1 MKQQWRTL
9 HQGITKL
16 NFSQSNLH
24 GKHNYD
30 SVKYGSK
37 FLIHCNTLIA
47 VNGRHGKINEAE
59 TIFTNMPIKNT
70 ASWTAMLTT
79 YTQNRQIK
87 NARKVFDEM
96 PQRTTVS
103 YNAMISAY
111 IRNGCNVGKA
121 YELFSVLA
129 ERNLVSYAAMIT
141 GFVKAGKFHMAEE
154 LYHEAPLEF
163 RDPACSNALIN
174 GYLKMGEVNEALR
187 VFENMVERD
196 VVSWSAMVDG
206 LCRDG
211 RVAAAR
217 DLFDKMPE
225 RNVVSWSAMIDGYMG
240 KGFFQEGFCLFMDM
254 RREGLVEV
262 NSTTVTIMFK
272 ACGNCGRM
280 PEGMQMHGLVSCM
293 GFEFDNVLS
302 NSVITM
308 YSMLGCT
315 DMANKVFC
323 TVSNKDIVTW
333 NSLISGYIH
342 NNEVDSAYG
351 IFERMPEKDLISWT
365 AMITGFTK
373 SGRVKN
379 AVELFNMLPEK
390 DDFVWTAIISGFVNN
405 KEYEEALHWYARM
418 IWEGCRPNPLTISSV
433 LAASAALV
441 ALNEGLQIHTCI
453 LKMNLE
459 HNLSIQNSLI
469 SFYSKSGNVIDAY
482 RIFLDV
488 IEPNVIS
495 YNSIINGFAQNGF
508 GNKAL
513 SMYKKM
519 QSEGHEPNHVTFLAV
534 LSACTHAG
542 LVEEGWNLFNTMK
555 SRYGIEPE
563 ADHYAC
569 IVDLLGR
576 AGLLDEAI
584 DLIRSMPF
592 KFHSGVWGAI
602 LGASQTHLR
611 LDLAKLAAHHINEL
625 EPKNATPYV
634 VLSNLY
640 SAAGKKIDGDLVRI
654 TKNLKGIKKSPGCSW
669 ITMKDKV
676 HLFLAGDQSH
686 GNIEE
691 IKATILTMYRE
702 MQWLLFQ
709 QDILGYTWCKTTL
722 LLHTLLNL
730 SMNPCNEINGLRVES
745 WSKLNTVS
753 VTLTFVIT
761 KVQLVKMRFGKEVDE
776 DFIHIESFSR
786 KTSRS
791 EINNMEDI
799 TRFCNLYVD
808 LDFQCRVLTLENI
821 IELEAANATPYTQNL
836 KGIKKNPGC
845 YWITVKDKVHQFL
858 AGDQSHGD
866 IEEVKATLLTMD
878 KEMQIFFPI
887 FCTA

>member
-1 MKQQWRTL
+1 MKQHSRTL
-9 HQGITKL
+9 HKRITKL
-16 NFSQSNLH
+16 NLFQSKLNQSH
-24 GKHNYD
+24 NNDSINSGGK
-30 SVKYGSK
+30 GSK
-37 FLIHCNTLIA
+37 FLIQCNTQIA
-47 VNGRHGKINEAE
+47 ENGRNGNVKEAE
-59 TIFTNMPIKNT
+59 SIFHKMPIKNT
-70 ASWTAMLTT
+70 ASWTAMLTAFA
-79 YTQNRQIK
+79 QNGQIK
-87 NARKVFDEM
+87 NARRLFDEM

-129 ERNLVSYAAMIT
+129 ERNLVSYAAMIM
-141 GFVKAGKFHMAEE
+141 GFVKAGKFHMAEK
-154 LYHEAPLEF
+154 LYRETPYEF

-187 VFENMVERD
+187 VFENMGERD

-217 DLFDKMPE
+217 DLFDRMPD

-240 KGFFQEGFCLFMDM
+240 EGFFQEGFCLFMDM
-254 RREGLVEV
+254 KREGLVEV
-262 NSTTVTIMFK
+262 NSTTMTIMFK

-280 PEGMQMHGLVSCM
+280 SEGMQIHGLVSRL

-308 YSMLGCT
+308 YCMLGCT
-315 DMANKVFC
+315 DMADKVFC
-323 TVSNKDIVTW
+323 TVSDKDIVTW

-342 NNEVDSAYG
+342 NNEVEAAYRVFG
-351 IFERMPEKDLISWT
+351 RMPVKDVISWT
-365 AMITGFTK
+365 AMIAGFTK
-373 SGRVKN
+373 SGRVEN
-379 AVELFNMLPEK
+379 AIELFNMLPAK

-418 IWEGCRPNPLTISSV
+418 IWEGCKPNPLTISSV

-441 ALNEGLQIHTCI
+441 ALNEGLQIHTYI

-459 HNLSIQNSLI
+459 YNLSIQNSLI
-469 SFYSKSGNVIDAY
+469 SFYSKSGNVVDAY

-495 YNSIINGFAQNGF
+495 YNSIISGFAQNGF
-508 GNKAL
+508 GDEAL
-513 SMYKKM
+513 GIYKKM

-542 LVEEGWNLFNTMK
+542 LVDEGWNIFNTMK
-555 SRYGIEPE
+555 SHYGIEPE

-569 IVDLLGR
+569 MVDILGR

-592 KFHSGVWGAI
+592 KPHSGVWGAI
-602 LGASQTHLR
+602 LGASKTHLR
-611 LDLAKLAAHHINEL
+611 LDLAKLAAQHITDL

-634 VLSNLY
+634 VLSNMY
-640 SAAGKKIDGDLVRI
+640 SAAGKKIDGDLVKMA
-654 TKNLKGIKKSPGCSW
+654 KNLKGIKKSPGCSW

-686 GNIEE
+686 GSIEE
-691 IKATILTMYRE
+691 IKATILTMDRE
-702 MQWLLFQ
+702 MQWL
-709 QDILGYTWCKTTL
+709 YHC
-722 LLHTLLNL
+722 
-730 SMNPCNEINGLRVES
+730 
-745 WSKLNTVS
+745 
-753 VTLTFVIT
+753 
-761 KVQLVKMRFGKEVDE
+761 
-776 DFIHIESFSR
+776 
-786 KTSRS
+786 
-791 EINNMEDI
+791 
-799 TRFCNLYVD
+799 
-808 LDFQCRVLTLENI
+808 
-821 IELEAANATPYTQNL
+821 
-836 KGIKKNPGC
+836 GC
-845 YWITVKDKVHQFL
+845 
-858 AGDQSHGD
+858 
-866 IEEVKATLLTMD
+866 
-878 KEMQIFFPI
+878 
-887 FCTA
+887 

>member
-1 MKQQWRTL
+1 
-9 HQGITKL
+9 
-16 NFSQSNLH
+16 
-24 GKHNYD
+24 
-30 SVKYGSK
+30 
-37 FLIHCNTLIA
+37 
-47 VNGRHGKINEAE
+47 
-59 TIFTNMPIKNT
+59 
-70 ASWTAMLTT
+70 
-79 YTQNRQIK
+79 
-87 NARKVFDEM
+87 
-96 PQRTTVS
+96 
-103 YNAMISAY
+103 MISAY

-154 LYHEAPLEF
+154 LYREAPHEF

-174 GYLKMGEVNEALR
+174 GYLKMGEVNEAMR
-187 VFENMVERD
+187 VFENMAERD
-196 VVSWSAMVDG
+196 VVSWTAMVDG

-217 DLFDKMPE
+217 DLFDRIPE

-240 KGFFQEGFCLFMDM
+240 KGLFREGFCLFMDM
-254 RREGLVEV
+254 RREGLVQV

-280 PEGMQMHGLVSCM
+280 PEGMQIHGLVSRM

-308 YSMLGCT
+308 YCMLGCT
-315 DMANKVFC
+315 DMADKVFC

-342 NNEVDSAYG
+342 NNEVEAAFRV
-351 IFERMPEKDLISWT
+351 FERMPEKDLISWT
-365 AMITGFTK
+365 AMIVGFTK
-373 SGRVKN
+373 SGRIEN
-379 AVELFNMLPEK
+379 AIELFNM
-390 DDFVWTAIISGFVNN
+390 
-405 KEYEEALHWYARM
+405 
-418 IWEGCRPNPLTISSV
+418 
-433 LAASAALV
+433 
-441 ALNEGLQIHTCI
+441 
-453 LKMNLE
+453 
-459 HNLSIQNSLI
+459 
-469 SFYSKSGNVIDAY
+469 
-482 RIFLDV
+482 IFLDV

-508 GNKAL
+508 GEEAL
-513 SMYKKM
+513 SIYRKM

-563 ADHYAC
+563 VDHYAC

-592 KFHSGVWGAI
+592 KPHSGVWGAI
-602 LGASQTHLR
+602 LGASQNHLR
-611 LDLAKLAAHHINEL
+611 LDLAKLAAQHITEL

-640 SAAGKKIDGDLVRI
+640 SAAGKKIDGDLVRK

-686 GNIEE
+686 GNIKE
-691 IKATILTMYRE
+691 IKATILTMDKE
-702 MQWLLFQ
+702 MQWL
-709 QDILGYTWCKTTL
+709 YHC
-722 LLHTLLNL
+722 
-730 SMNPCNEINGLRVES
+730 
-745 WSKLNTVS
+745 
-753 VTLTFVIT
+753 
-761 KVQLVKMRFGKEVDE
+761 
-776 DFIHIESFSR
+776 
-786 KTSRS
+786 
-791 EINNMEDI
+791 
-799 TRFCNLYVD
+799 
-808 LDFQCRVLTLENI
+808 
-821 IELEAANATPYTQNL
+821 
-836 KGIKKNPGC
+836 GC
-845 YWITVKDKVHQFL
+845 
-858 AGDQSHGD
+858 
-866 IEEVKATLLTMD
+866 
-878 KEMQIFFPI
+878 
-887 FCTA
+887 